1 MTGERQREQQ
11 RGHEK
16 TGADERE
23 TTKEPAVHHGNGDTL
38 RQERTFEKR
47 EAARRPGWDGRGGP
61 DKKEDPDCALAQS
74 GS

>member
-1 MTGERQREQQ
+1 
-11 RGHEK
+11 
-16 TGADERE
+16 
-23 TTKEPAVHHGNGDTL
+23 VHHGNGDTL